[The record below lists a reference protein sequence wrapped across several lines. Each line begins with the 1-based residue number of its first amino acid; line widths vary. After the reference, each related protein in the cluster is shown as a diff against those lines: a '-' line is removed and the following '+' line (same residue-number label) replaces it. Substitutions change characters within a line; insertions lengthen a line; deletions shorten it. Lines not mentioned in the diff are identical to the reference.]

1 MTDPGATAAVPVVTG
16 TRLAVVIG
24 SSLTANPLP
33 VTGTIAVTVT
43 GRQGHARTVQLD
55 EWGDD
60 VVVLMRHTA
69 AGDVPAHLVDHHA
82 HVRALCAAG
91 CDRVLAIGSG
101 GGLRPEL
108 GPGTVL
114 VPDDFLALTT
124 YPTFHTTT
132 AGYRMAG
139 FDVTWRTRAV
149 DAWRAVTSGTV
160 VDGGTYAMV
169 QGPRFETR
177 AEIGLLAQHADMV
190 GMTIPAEC
198 VLAGEAGL
206 RYAAVCKIDNLANG
220 IAGHALQVQEYLDNA
235 ALAATSL
242 VECLPRVVTRCDWST
257 DQSATGR
264 PVNTNLV

>member
-1 MTDPGATAAVPVVTG
+1 VSDTDAGYVPHVVG
-16 TRLAVVIG
+16 TRLGVVIG

-33 VTGTIAVTVT
+33 VSGTLGVAVA
-43 GRQGHARTVQLD
+43 GRDGRARTVHLD
-55 EWGDD
+55 EHGDD
-60 VVVLMRHTA
+60 VVVLMRHSA

-101 GGLRPEL
+101 GGLRAEL

-139 FDVTWRTRAV
+139 FDATWRTRV
-149 DAWRAVTSGTV
+149 IDAWRSATSGTV

-177 AEIGLLAQHADMV
+177 AEIRLLAQHADMV

-220 IAGHALQVQEYLDNA
+220 IAGHALEVQEYLDNA
-235 ALAATSL
+235 AQAAAAL
-242 VECLPRVVTRCDWST
+242 VRDLQRVVDALRL
-257 DQSATGR
+257 A
-264 PVNTNLV
+264 N